1 MPGEYDDNK
10 EIIRSII
17 SRITNL
23 PQSQIN
29 DDAQLGRELPADSL
43 TMLEIAMALEQR
55 FKIMIP
61 DADYPELLSLD
72 AIAKRVSELQ
82 QKRDVAVA

>member
-1 MPGEYDDNK
+1 
-10 EIIRSII
+10 
-17 SRITNL
+17 
-23 PQSQIN
+23 
-29 DDAQLGRELPADSL
+29 
-43 TMLEIAMALEQR
+43 MALEQR